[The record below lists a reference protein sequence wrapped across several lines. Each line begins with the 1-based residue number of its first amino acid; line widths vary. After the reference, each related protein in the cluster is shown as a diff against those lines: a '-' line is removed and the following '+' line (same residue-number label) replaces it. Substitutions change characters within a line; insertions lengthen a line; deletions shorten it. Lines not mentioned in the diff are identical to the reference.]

1 MGKIKGIEV
10 KLAIGDD
17 LKNSIAVLNAETDKV
32 LKAVSDAEKIVL
44 ALRSVNSNG
53 SKVQSTQG
61 KFTTVAENLAKDLG
75 INPSAVP
82 GYSEALK
89 AYASLDSALEKTK
102 MFE

>member
-32 LKAVSDAEKIVL
+32 LKAVAEADKIVVG
-44 ALRSVNSNG
+44 LRAVNSNG

-61 KFTTVAENLAKDLG
+61 KFTTIAENLAKDLG

-89 AYASLDSALEKTK
+89 AWDNLEIALEKTK